1 MNVTKI
7 FVSRSHFCATNCILV
22 VKARNTIVL
31 VTVLKTRYAAG
42 LILCIC
48 IFITVFYSTRIPAH
62 KVVLASCSEYFA
74 AMFTGAL
81 RESQLTEIAIERV
94 DAQALQS
101 LVHYCY
107 TGTIGMFFVILL

>member
-1 MNVTKI
+1 MI
-7 FVSRSHFCATNCILV
+7 FFSI
-22 VKARNTIVL
+22 
-31 VTVLKTRYAAG
+31 
-42 LILCIC
+42 
-48 IFITVFYSTRIPAH
+48 RIPAH

-81 RESQLTEIAIERV
+81 RESQLAEIAIERV

-107 TGTIGMFFVILL
+107 TGTIGKFFVTLLLYSILNVLHLNTNLALRESIRH

>member
-1 MNVTKI
+1 MMMI
-7 FVSRSHFCATNCILV
+7 YC
-22 VKARNTIVL
+22 
-31 VTVLKTRYAAG
+31 
-42 LILCIC
+42 
-48 IFITVFYSTRIPAH
+48 TRIPAH

-107 TGTIGMFFVILL
+107 TGTIGKFIFILLLYSILKVKQLNTSVLIRVSIRH